1 MNKYQRLIKRLIA
14 TAIKCF
20 VFLAIAGGIYAAVS
34 MYAEGVFKKKT
45 EADSKLSEAEG
56 LRNNLR
62 DQMDKT
68 GAAEKKFFEFQ
79 GVRSTDSFTAN
90 FEAFQAFLTD
100 SNARY
105 RLSEVGFTKI
115 KEVPTD
121 KAELKNF
128 SYEIML
134 RPKIELK
141 AKAISDV
148 HLFSFIRDIQR
159 NAPGLVRVEKVVM
172 KRLDKSDLTDSAI
185 GSLKTGASPLLV
197 EATITLTWIRFVE
210 KARKPAAATPSPTTP

>member
-20 VFLAIAGGIYAAVS
+20 VVLAVVGGIYGAVS
-34 MYAEGVFKKKT
+34 FYYDGVLKQKA
-45 EADSKLSEAEG
+45 EADTKLSEAES

-79 GVRSTDSFTAN
+79 GVRSTADFTAN
-90 FEAFQAFLTD
+90 FEAFQTFLKD
-100 SNARY
+100 SKNRH
-105 RLSEVGFTKI
+105 RLSVELSQI

-121 KAELKNF
+121 KPELKNF
-128 SYEIML
+128 SYDVML

-141 AKAISDV
+141 VKAISDV
-148 HLFSFIRDIQR
+148 HLFSFIRDMQR

-172 KRLDKSDLTDSAI
+172 KRPDNADLTDLAI
-185 GSLKTGASPLLV
+185 GTLKTGASPLAV

-210 KARKPAAATPSPTTP
+210 KATKPSATTPPQATP